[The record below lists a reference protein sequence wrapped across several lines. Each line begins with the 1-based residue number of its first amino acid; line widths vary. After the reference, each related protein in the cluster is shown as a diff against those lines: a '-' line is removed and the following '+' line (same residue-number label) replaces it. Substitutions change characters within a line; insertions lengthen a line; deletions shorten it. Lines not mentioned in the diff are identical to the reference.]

1 MGCAPQ
7 KKSQPLERK
16 ESPVGILKVTI
27 LGVVIHDKE
36 KRDKPNIKIRV
47 SNQHFS
53 SDNMPPPDK
62 EKVAGDTFT
71 FAINSFYKA
80 NGRAI

>member
-1 MGCAPQ
+1 MGCGPQ

-27 LGVVIHDKE
+27 LGVLIHQQQKIDH
-36 KRDKPNIKIRV
+36 PNLKIRV

-53 SDNMPPPDK
+53 TN
-62 EKVAGDTFT
+62 
-71 FAINSFYKA
+71 
-80 NGRAI
+80 